1 MAIEKHLLSI
11 CIPNRYISSRSSKKV
26 RYKLTTPHKTPHFR
40 EFFVSFVYICEDMS
54 KKECIQGFSDY
65 IFWDVDRSSIDPS
78 TNASFIV
85 QRVLEYGQY
94 ADWKHLLAYYGLDSI
109 VNTAKQL
116 RTLESKA
123 LSFISTVSRTPI
135 EQFRC
140 YNTRQ
145 SIPQHSN
152 F

>member
-1 MAIEKHLLSI
+1 
-11 CIPNRYISSRSSKKV
+11 
-26 RYKLTTPHKTPHFR
+26 
-40 EFFVSFVYICEDMS
+40 MS
-54 KKECIQGFSDY
+54 KQECIQGFSDY
-65 IFWDVDRSSIDPS
+65 IFWDVERASIDPS
-78 TNASFIV
+78 ANAPFLV

-94 ADWKHLLAYYGLDSI
+94 EDWKHLLSYYGLDSI
-109 VNTAKQL
+109 VNIAKQL
-116 RTLESKA
+116 RTLEAKA
-123 LSFISTVSRTPI
+123 LSFISTVSRTPV

>member
-1 MAIEKHLLSI
+1 MINLQSQQIHSPQLFKSGSIILLS
-11 CIPNRYISSRSSKKV
+11 PA
-26 RYKLTTPHKTPHFR
+26 HKTPCQR
-40 EFFVSFVYICEDMS
+40 EFFVSFAYICNDMS

-65 IFWDVDRSSIDPS
+65 IFWDVDRYSIDP
-78 TNASFIV
+78 TVNAPFIV

-94 ADWKHLLAYYGLDSI
+94 EDWKHLVDYYGLESI

>member
-1 MAIEKHLLSI
+1 
-11 CIPNRYISSRSSKKV
+11 
-26 RYKLTTPHKTPHFR
+26 
-40 EFFVSFVYICEDMS
+40 MS

>member
-1 MAIEKHLLSI
+1 M
-11 CIPNRYISSRSSKKV
+11 
-26 RYKLTTPHKTPHFR
+26 HFL
-40 EFFVSFVYICEDMS
+40 YLCMDMS

-65 IFWDVDRSSIDPS
+65 IFWDVDRSSVDPS
-78 TNASFIV
+78 ANASFIV

-94 ADWKHLLAYYGLDSI
+94 EDWKHLLDYYGLDSI

-116 RTLESKA
+116 RTLEAKA

-145 SIPQHSN
+145 SIPRHSN

>member
-1 MAIEKHLLSI
+1 MENIGIYKSLVAQLDRLARHNRQGSFRTKERYYEAEKRFCAFLAEEYRLQKLANVSGKHL
-11 CIPNRYISSRSSKKV
+11 
-26 RYKLTTPHKTPHFR
+26 
-40 EFFVSFVYICEDMS
+40 
-54 KKECIQGFSDY
+54 
-65 IFWDVDRSSIDPS
+65 VD
-78 TNASFIV
+78 
-85 QRVLEYGQY
+85 
-94 ADWKHLLAYYGLDSI
+94 YYGLESI

>member
-1 MAIEKHLLSI
+1 MSH
-11 CIPNRYISSRSSKKV
+11 CPY
-26 RYKLTTPHKTPHFR
+26 KTPGR
-40 EFFVSFVYICEDMS
+40 GSFFVSFLYICEDMS

-78 TNASFIV
+78 ANASFIV

-94 ADWKHLLAYYGLDSI
+94 EDWKHLLAYYGLDSI
-109 VNTAKQL
+109 VDTAKKL
-116 RTLESKA
+116 RTLDAKA

-145 SIPQHSN
+145 SIPQHSS

>member
-1 MAIEKHLLSI
+1 M
-11 CIPNRYISSRSSKKV
+11 
-26 RYKLTTPHKTPHFR
+26 
-40 EFFVSFVYICEDMS
+40 SFLYICEDMS

-65 IFWDVDRSSIDPS
+65 IFWDVDRSSIDPVA
-78 TNASFIV
+78 NAPYIV
-85 QRVLEYGQY
+85 KRVLEYGQY
-94 ADWKHLLAYYGLDSI
+94 EDWKHLLAYYGLDSI
-109 VNTAKQL
+109 VDTAKKL
-116 RTLESKA
+116 RTLDAKA

-145 SIPQHSN
+145 SIPQHSS

>member
-1 MAIEKHLLSI
+1 MI
-11 CIPNRYISSRSSKKV
+11 CKANRHTASKSSRIV
-26 RYKLTTPHKTPHFR
+26 RYKLTTPHKTPSTGS
-40 EFFVSFVYICEDMS
+40 FFVHFLYLCMDMS

-65 IFWDVDRSSIDPS
+65 IFWDVDRSSIDPVAHS
-78 TNASFIV
+78 PYIV

-94 ADWKHLLAYYGLDSI
+94 EDWKHLLDYYGLDSI

-116 RTLESKA
+116 RTLEAKA

>member
-1 MAIEKHLLSI
+1 MSLH
-11 CIPNRYISSRSSKKV
+11 PHT
-26 RYKLTTPHKTPHFR
+26 KLPFR
-40 EFFVSFVYICEDMS
+40 GFFVSFAYICDDMS

-65 IFWDVDRSSIDPS
+65 IFWDVDRHSIDPAV
-78 TNASFIV
+78 NAPFIV

-94 ADWKHLLAYYGLDSI
+94 EDWKHLVDYYGLESI